1 MTKAE
6 VVAAISKNTGIDKTN
21 VLAIV
26 EQFMAVVKEALAN
39 NENICI
45 HDFGT
50 FMCKERAQKPARN
63 ITAKTTVIIPAH
75 SIPFFKPAKSFK
87 AEVAKL

>member
-6 VVAAISKNTGIDKTN
+6 VVAEISKSTGIDKTS

-26 EQFMAVVKEALAN
+26 EQFMTVVKEALVN
-39 NENICI
+39 KENICI

-50 FMCKERAQKPARN
+50 FMCKERAEKPARN
-63 ITAKTTVIIPAH
+63 ITANTTVVIPAH
-75 SIPFFKPAKSFK
+75 NIPFFKPAKSFK